1 MLRSVC
7 FLSRIQLDREER
19 KAAFTRLMIAM
30 VSPVFNLDFFW
41 REVYRE
47 EYSRSMRRRSGR
59 VKVNPMH
66 GRDALKRGGFFRYG
80 VRA

>member
-1 MLRSVC
+1 MIRSVC

-30 VSPVFNLDFFW
+30 VSPVFHLDFFW

-47 EYSRSMRRRSGR
+47 ESSRSMRRRSDC
-59 VKVNPMH
+59 VKPMH
-66 GRDALKRGGFFRYG
+66 GRDALERSCFFRYG